1 MNSYTITDDK
11 QIDDARKIFSGLA
24 AMNDVLIDAAGTEIE
39 AAVAPGEL
47 YAFAIGGAGS
57 GATASKVEAAL
68 KASAPIRA
76 AFHDLL
82 QRASDF
88 HVPRAMAAASNDI
101 EVREGADC
109 RISIQPSEAAPG
121 QVYVIV
127 ELTHA
132 GSATPKV
139 MHMMGAGDV
148 YHRTELPEFYDGI
161 AQLIVE
167 ATSEIITAI
176 QDPDTEVF
184 LK

>member
-1 MNSYTITDDK
+1 MTSYTITDDK
-11 QIDDARKIFSGLA
+11 QIDDAREIFGGLA
-24 AMNDVLIDAAGTEIE
+24 AMNDVLEEATGTDNV
-39 AAVAPGEL
+39 AAVAPADL
-47 YAFAIGGAGS
+47 YAFALGHAGP
-57 GATASKVEAAL
+57 AASKVEAAL
-68 KASAPIRA
+68 KTSAPIRA

-82 QRASDF
+82 SCASDF
-88 HVPRAMAAASNDI
+88 HVPRAMAAASDDI
-101 EVREGADC
+101 DVREGADC

-127 ELTHA
+127 ELTQA
-132 GSATPKV
+132 GSHDPKV
-139 MHMMGAGDV
+139 MHLMGAGDV

-167 ATSEIITAI
+167 VTSEIITLL

>member
-11 QIDDARKIFSGLA
+11 QVDDAREIFSGLS
-24 AMNDVLIDAAGTEIE
+24 AMNDVLIEAAGADIV
-39 AAVAPGEL
+39 AAVAPADL
-47 YAFAIGGAGS
+47 YAFALGNTGA
-57 GATASKVEAAL
+57 AASKVEAAL
-68 KASAPIRA
+68 RTSASIRA

-82 QRASDF
+82 SRASDF
-88 HVPRAMAAASNDI
+88 HVPRAMAAASDDI
-101 EVREGADC
+101 DIRESADC

-132 GSATPKV
+132 SSRDPKV
-139 MHMMGAGDV
+139 MHLMGAGDV
-148 YHRTELPEFYDGI
+148 YHRTELPEFYDGV

-167 ATSEIITAI
+167 ATSEIITLI

>member
-11 QIDDARKIFSGLA
+11 QVDDAREFFSGQA
-24 AMNDVLIDAAGTEIE
+24 AMNDVLIEAAGTEIE

-47 YAFAIGGAGS
+47 YVFALGNGGA
-57 GATASKVEAAL
+57 ATSKVEAAL

-76 AFHDLL
+76 ALHDLL
-82 QRASDF
+82 SRASDF
-88 HVPRAMAAASNDI
+88 HVPRAMAAASDDI
-101 EVREGADC
+101 DVREGPDC

-127 ELTHA
+127 ELTRA
-132 GSATPKV
+132 GSRQPKV
-139 MHMMGAGDV
+139 MHLMGAAGA
-148 YHRTELPEFYDGI
+148 YHRTELPEFHDGI

-167 ATSEIITAI
+167 GASEIITAI